1 MVKSNQLECSKSLIS
16 YLSTKPST
24 YSPVSLT
31 KIFPSLFFRSRTC
44 QVPVHNILFL
54 KTHYSGSD
62 VITNILN
69 RFADLRELLVALP
82 NNGLSSFYWPSK
94 FHWRYMDM
102 RRLRGNLPQV
112 LCNHAR
118 YNPDVMGKFMQ
129 FNTHY
134 VTILRNPVHHF
145 MTVFKK
151 LDISE
156 RMHTT
161 VSLNPLETFVLNPKR
176 YLNEAIQQKR
186 FFVSNEQT
194 HILSIIV

>member
-1 MVKSNQLECSKSLIS
+1 
-16 YLSTKPST
+16 
-24 YSPVSLT
+24 
-31 KIFPSLFFRSRTC
+31 
-44 QVPVHNILFL
+44 
-54 KTHYSGSD
+54 
-62 VITNILN
+62 
-69 RFADLRELLVALP
+69 
-82 NNGLSSFYWPSK
+82 
-94 FHWRYMDM
+94 M
-102 RRLRGNLPQV
+102 RRLQGNLPQV

-156 RMHTT
+156 RMHTK
-161 VSLNPLETFVLNPKR
+161 VLSNPLETFVLNPKR

-194 HILSIIV
+194 HIVRYTINLILNLLFTLITGFHEFTKEWNVFRSWPSYF